1 MFKKKRTY
9 IILAAIA
16 VVIFLILKRA
26 HKDVPREEV
35 TTNLREYIDQP
46 FANVSIPRQYYD
58 VDAAAGAVLTYATT
72 RISVPQCAFLD
83 SSGNVVEGIV
93 KLSYREVND
102 PASMIISGV
111 PMAIAEDSSDYLQSA
126 GMLEILAWKD
136 GVPLKVNEECL
147 INIEKRSG
155 IGDGDY
161 NMYNLD
167 TVNRKWDLKRA
178 NIAVRPLLKEPEKAV
193 YQEPDYDAMALKAGV
208 VKPVKPLEKEKEKFQ
223 FKFKMDFSEN
233 PEINIYNG
241 VQWEFAGKKDK
252 EDPAKNPWV
261 LSAVWHEMEIVRK
274 YKNGAYKL
282 RLVSGNK
289 EFKTTVKPVFAA
301 DDMDYA
307 EYVYNEKYEAY
318 RKYVDKKKE
327 EARLWR
333 KKQEE
338 LAKAREK
345 QRKASALAGKFSRE
359 ISVMGFGWVNIDKLF
374 KDDRQ
379 EIALSLVYKNGDS
392 VNVSRVFLLT
402 ESVNSVASFY
412 QRSLPNFSFP
422 KLRKNQLVVIDSE
435 SQAYIIKPE
444 AFAAIGANSTEHT
457 FRISEAGRKIKSVDD
472 LQAML

>member
-16 VVIFLILKRA
+16 VILFLILKRA
-26 HKDVPREEV
+26 GNDVSSEEI
-35 TTNLREYIDQP
+35 TTSVRAYIDKP

-58 VDAAAGAVLTYATT
+58 VDATAGAVLTYATT

-83 SSGNVVEGIV
+83 SSGNVVEGNV

-111 PMAIAEDSSDYLQSA
+111 PMAVAEDSSDYLQSA

-136 GVPLKVNEECL
+136 GVPLKVNKECQ
-147 INIEKRSG
+147 ISIDKQSD

-167 TVNRKWDLKRA
+167 TINRKWDLKQQ
-178 NIAVRPLLKEPEKAV
+178 NIAAKSLVQKPEKAA
-193 YQEPDYDAMALKAGV
+193 YQEPDYEAMALKAGV

-261 LSAVWHEMEIVRK
+261 LSAVWNEMEIVRK

-282 RLVSGNK
+282 RLVSGDK

-301 DDMDYA
+301 EDMDYA

-327 EARLWR
+327 EARIWR

-345 QRKASALAGKFSRE
+345 QRKASALAGKFSRV
-359 ISVMGFGWVNIDKLF
+359 ITIMGFGWVNIDKLLN
-374 KDDRQ
+374 DDRQ

-412 QRSLPNFSFP
+412 QRTLPQFSFP
-422 KLRKNQLVVIDSE
+422 KLRKNQLVVIDAE

-444 AFAAIGANSTEHT
+444 AFASIRSDATEHT
-457 FRISEAGRKIKSVDD
+457 FRISEAGRKIKSITH

>member
-16 VVIFLILKRA
+16 VVLFLILKRA
-26 HKDVPREEV
+26 GNDVSSEEI
-35 TTNLREYIDQP
+35 TTNVRAYIDKP

-58 VDAAAGAVLTYATT
+58 VDATAGAVLTYATT

-83 SSGNVVEGIV
+83 SSGNVVEGNV

-111 PMAIAEDSSDYLQSA
+111 PMAVAEDSSDYLQSA

-136 GVPLKVNEECL
+136 GVPLKVNKECQ
-147 INIEKRSG
+147 ISIDKQSD

-161 NMYNLD
+161 NVYNLD
-167 TVNRKWDLKRA
+167 TIDRKWDLKQA
-178 NIAVRPLLKEPEKAV
+178 SIAVRPLLEEPEKPA
-193 YQEPDYDAMALKAGV
+193 YQEPDYDAMALNAGI
-208 VKPVKPLEKEKEKFQ
+208 VKPVKPIEKEKEKFQ

-282 RLVSGNK
+282 RLVSGDK

-327 EARLWR
+327 EARIWR
-333 KKQEE
+333 KKQ
-338 LAKAREK
+338 
-345 QRKASALAGKFSRE
+345 KASAMAGKFSRE

-374 KDDRQ
+374 KEDRQ

-412 QRSLPNFSFP
+412 QRNLPDFRFP

-457 FRISEAGRKIKSVDD
+457 FRISESGRKIKSVDD

>member
-9 IILAAIA
+9 IILAAIT
-16 VVIFLILKRA
+16 VVVFLILNRA
-26 HKDVPREEV
+26 HKDVSREVV
-35 TTNLREYIDQP
+35 TTEIREYIDKP
-46 FANVSIPRQYYD
+46 FANVSIPRKYYD
-58 VDAAAGAVLTYATT
+58 VDAAAGAVLMYATT

-83 SSGNVVEGIV
+83 STGSVVEGNV

-102 PASMIISGV
+102 PASIIISGV

-126 GMLEILAWKD
+126 GMLEILAWTD
-136 GVPLKVNEECL
+136 GVQLKVNEECQ

-155 IGDGDY
+155 IGAGDY

-167 TVNRKWDLKRA
+167 TINRRWDLKQE
-178 NIAVRPLLKEPEKAV
+178 NIAAKPLVQQPENAIYKK
-193 YQEPDYDAMALKAGV
+193 PDYELMALKAGI
-208 VKPVKPLEKEKEKFQ
+208 VKPVKPVEKEKDKFQ
-223 FKFKMDFSEN
+223 FQFKMDFSDN

-241 VQWEFAGKKDK
+241 VQWEFAGKKGR
-252 EDPAKNPWV
+252 EDPSKNPWV
-261 LSAVWHEMEIVRK
+261 LSAVWKEMEIVRK
-274 YKNGAYKL
+274 YKNGTYKL
-282 RLVSGNK
+282 RLSSGK
-289 EFKTTVKPVFAA
+289 REFTTIVKPVFAG

-307 EYVYNEKYEAY
+307 EYVYNDKYEAY
-318 RKYVDKKKE
+318 RKYVAKKKE
-327 EARLWR
+327 EARILK

-345 QRKASALAGKFSRE
+345 QRKASALAGEFTRV
-359 ISVMGFGWVNIDKLF
+359 ITVMGFGWVNIDKLLN
-374 KDDRQ
+374 DDRQ

-412 QRSLPNFSFP
+412 QRTLPQFWFP
-422 KLRKNQLVVIDSE
+422 KQRKNQLVVIDAE
-435 SQAYIIKPE
+435 SQAYIIKPA
-444 AFAAIGANSTEHT
+444 AFAAIRSNATEHT